1 MDRKEIIKMLN
12 DKRDELIEQFNDY
25 NKDIYSRDSL
35 VNIIND
41 DDIEKEYKFD
51 NEDNLT
57 FIKINFLNLLIP
69 ICLLDDVVI
78 KKEKINNEIIVDVI
92 DKYINLILKKLRK
105 KIKNLDKDLEKIN
118 SKLLNFEY
126 LSEVLKNEIDNTNSL
141 FLKNILKDE
150 IINIFHFYHY

>member
-1 MDRKEIIKMLN
+1 MDKKEIIKMLN

-69 ICLLDDVVI
+69 ICLFDDVVI

-92 DKYINLILKKLRK
+92 DKYINLILKNLRK